1 MGFKVNS
8 SGQIAWW
15 QVIKGVTYNWVNPLY
30 FFIGGGAIF
39 NNRIINIAPGFFI
52 RFTNNILLFIC
63 LNMLFNY
70 LNSSIINYKLK
81 EQQKC

>member
-1 MGFKVNS
+1 MGYKVNS

-39 NNRIINIAPGFFI
+39 NNRVINIAPGFF
-52 RFTNNILLFIC
+52 RC
-63 LNMLFNY
+63 LSRL
-70 LNSSIINYKLK
+70 
-81 EQQKC
+81 